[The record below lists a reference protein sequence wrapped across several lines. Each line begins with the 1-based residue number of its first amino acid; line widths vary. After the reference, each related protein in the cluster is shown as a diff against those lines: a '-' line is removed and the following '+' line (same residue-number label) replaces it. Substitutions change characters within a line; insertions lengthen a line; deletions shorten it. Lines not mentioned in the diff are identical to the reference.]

1 MSRYVDIDKPIF
13 VRCVDDRSHEIVT
26 TETTIA
32 ELLED
37 AVGLLPV
44 EDDVRKVV
52 LCKDCKFY
60 DYSRVNVTPYS
71 NWCHCTACGF
81 YAPQRHFCG
90 FGENREVT
98 G

>member
-1 MSRYVDIDKPIF
+1 MRYVDIDKPIF
-13 VRCVDDRSHEIVT
+13 VRCVDDRSHEVVT

-37 AVGLLPV
+37 AVGFLPV

-52 LCKDCKFY
+52 LCQKCEHYYGDHRYCANDHFAFY
-60 DYSRVNVTPYS
+60 DGYCVS
-71 NWCHCTACGF
+71 G
-81 YAPQRHFCG
+81 
-90 FGENREVT
+90 NREVT